1 MIKINNII
9 VTVICLLMPISLITS
24 NITYLVN
31 SDWLYNYNWERNNIT
46 DKTQIP
52 EETLNFAS
60 EKIKVYFID
69 STERLNINITINNI
83 EEPLYS
89 EKEILHMIDV
99 KHLMKSVYFI
109 SIFSTIG
116 LLCIIFLILI
126 IMRKEKQLILNFLT
140 FKIMTN

>member
-46 DKTQIP
+46 DKKQIP
-52 EETLNFAS
+52 EENLNFAS

-83 EEPLYS
+83 E
-89 EKEILHMIDV
+89 
-99 KHLMKSVYFI
+99 
-109 SIFSTIG
+109 
-116 LLCIIFLILI
+116 
-126 IMRKEKQLILNFLT
+126 
-140 FKIMTN
+140 